1 MVQKYE
7 IVFDGQLGP
16 RAGTLRW
23 TELDGAVR
31 GTLSLFGFDNEVVG
45 QRRGDVLELSH
56 QLKTV
61 VSRFLCETHA
71 ELRGDE
77 IAGVVTSRCSRIA
90 FHGRKADE
98 RTEKGS

>member
-16 RAGTLRW
+16 RAGTLQW
-23 TELDGAVR
+23 TELDGAVQ
-31 GTLSLFGFDNEVVG
+31 GTISLFGFDNEVVG

-56 QLKTV
+56 ELRTA
-61 VSRFLCETHA
+61 VSVFRCETQA
-71 ELRGDE
+71 EVRGDE
-77 IAGVVTSRCSRIA
+77 ITGVVTSRCSRIA
-90 FHGRKADE
+90 FHGRKAEE

>member
-16 RAGTLRW
+16 RAGTLQW
-23 TELDGAVR
+23 TELDGAVQ
-31 GTLSLFGFDNEVVG
+31 GMLSLFGFDNEVVG

-56 QLKTV
+56 ELKTV

-98 RTEKGS
+98 RTEEET